1 MRILEEFLPNYSKA
15 ISVRT
20 LIAAS
25 ALPVLCGLATAG
37 DLADITTIAVPG
49 VAVGTLVSQRP
60 PLRSV
65 RAELPHTAPAL
76 GHDAYLGFGCG

>member
-1 MRILEEFLPNYSKA
+1 MQGADGGERRR
-15 ISVRT
+15 RT
-20 LIAAS
+20 LSADQKQRIIAE
-25 ALPVLCGLATAG
+25 
-37 DLADITTIAVPG
+37 